1 MTTPENRSEVDLT
14 RCCEASGAGGAT
26 GGCSRNRLASPV
38 RKGRC
43 TAAGNPPASP
53 LRGVTCCSRRFESKT
68 VGRASARHVGLKP
81 DLRHMENIRL

>member
-26 GGCSRNRLASPV
+26 GSCFRNWLASP
-38 RKGRC
+38 
-43 TAAGNPPASP
+43 
-53 LRGVTCCSRRFESKT
+53 VTCCSRRFESKT
-68 VGRASARHVGLKP
+68 VGRVSTRHAGLKP